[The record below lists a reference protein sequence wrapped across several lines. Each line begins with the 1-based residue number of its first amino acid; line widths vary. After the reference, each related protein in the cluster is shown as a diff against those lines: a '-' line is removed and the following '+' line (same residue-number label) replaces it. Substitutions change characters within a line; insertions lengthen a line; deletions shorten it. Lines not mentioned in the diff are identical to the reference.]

1 MLGVALAGAGG
12 GGFLYAL
19 LKSSESKE
27 QIEQIVQSLN
37 MEVYRAEISKDGIE
51 FNHINWV
58 QLNQFKL
65 TFLFIIFVFIYL
77 FSRFKL
83 MKTPKYK
90 RERINLRKQF
100 EKNHAFNL

>member
-1 MLGVALAGAGG
+1 MLKVVQLRFIFYYFYIEITQVFLLGVALAGAGG

-51 FNHINWV
+51 FNHIN
-58 QLNQFKL
+58 
-65 TFLFIIFVFIYL
+65 
-77 FSRFKL
+77 
-83 MKTPKYK
+83 
-90 RERINLRKQF
+90 
-100 EKNHAFNL
+100 